1 LRSAVASP
9 VEESPEE
16 RLEKKC
22 QSLQAS
28 LNVEQQVGLDLDVK
42 LLKVCSRGKIIS
54 KPLNCAYLRSSLR
67 YSLNGRRT
75 ISKKSSQSGIRL
87 HKEVMSLQDQ
97 MAGQRDAFQV
107 ATESIRQ
114 DAERERAIGQR
125 VERLTIEARDVPVA
139 DAKHWI
145 AYSIKFTCITRP
157 HRHMAAL

>member
-1 LRSAVASP
+1 
-9 VEESPEE
+9 
-16 RLEKKC
+16 
-22 QSLQAS
+22 
-28 LNVEQQVGLDLDVK
+28 
-42 LLKVCSRGKIIS
+42 
-54 KPLNCAYLRSSLR
+54 
-67 YSLNGRRT
+67 
-75 ISKKSSQSGIRL
+75 
-87 HKEVMSLQDQ
+87 

-145 AYSIKFTCITRP
+145 ACSIKFTCITRP